1 MKITSS
7 AKALII
13 TLLFRMIFGG
23 YLMGK
28 DQFLFNDSGSA
39 LQVLIIYG
47 LIGILATLFLLG
59 KRYGLLALI
68 YFDAIFFITQIVFTI
83 LALTGTI
90 DPGLH
95 GPVANWWGATLML
108 AFSILTIT
116 FAVKAYREIGSSS
129 THVSLK

>member
-7 AKALII
+7 GKALVI

-59 KRYGLLALI
+59 KRYGLLVLI
-68 YFDAIFFITQIVFTI
+68 YFDAIFLVSQLVFTI

-90 DPGLH
+90 DPGPH
-95 GPVANWWGATLML
+95 GPVDNWWGAILML
-108 AFSILTIT
+108 LFSLLTII
-116 FAVKAYREIGSSS
+116 FAVKAYKEISSS
-129 THVSLK
+129 ITHASLK